1 MQTFHTRST
10 KDMGAKRDCNF
21 DVSIIWGEDDLTE
34 KGDLHVSCLLA
45 FHLVKPSYPTIP
57 VMHELFFSPIWFY
70 MVFHIVMH
78 QPLWPSRAYPQQEL
92 HWDWKTA
99 RKIGRSQITYK
110 VDFLHSTSPLHFFRV
125 ALQKWLL
132 RSQHENSSAVEE
144 QTFVRSSEGL
154 PILYISKG
162 TQMSRAL

>member
-1 MQTFHTRST
+1 MECPCCSNTSDTFNVMQTFHTRST

-70 MVFHIVMH
+70 MVFHV
-78 QPLWPSRAYPQQEL
+78 SEE
-92 HWDWKTA
+92 T
-99 RKIGRSQITYK
+99 
-110 VDFLHSTSPLHFFRV
+110 
-125 ALQKWLL
+125 QKG
-132 RSQHENSSAVEE
+132 
-144 QTFVRSSEGL
+144 F
-154 PILYISKG
+154 
-162 TQMSRAL
+162 